1 MRVRR
6 KAKKL
11 EQHLSNAKTPLA
23 RATSYAMGLSTTDI
37 EQPFIGVVTS
47 WSELSPSHIGLAQ
60 QAQVAKRGIR
70 ANNSTPREFTAT
82 ALSDE
87 ILLSGNI
94 AKSSLI
100 NREIIADTIEL
111 TALSHKFDALIG
123 FAGCDISLAAM
134 VMSMARIN
142 IPSIVMF
149 GGSMIAGTSSKSD
162 ITILEFYK
170 AIGEQFAGIIS
181 YKEFHEIE
189 AHCLPSAG
197 SITAQYSANNMA
209 CVIEALGLTLPN
221 ASFVPTIDLARDEI
235 AYQSG
240 IAITD
245 LMKSNLKPRDILT
258 RKAFENAIT
267 VLTALGGSTST
278 ILHIVAIAYEC
289 GINFEQSDITDIC
302 RKIPHIADLKPAGT
316 YSIHEFQQIGGVLVV
331 MNLLLQNGFIH
342 PDCKTITGKTI
353 AENLAEIAVPAS
365 QNIIQFPENPNLYT
379 PRPYTRTLSGLT
391 GNFAPEGGLV
401 YRSNSEILEFKGPLR
416 CFDSEEAAIEAI
428 TKHIYV
434 NGDVILIR
442 YEGPVGGPG
451 MREMYIPQLLLQ
463 AQGTLDNVAL
473 ITDGRFSN
481 LGSGFCISHIGP
493 EAALGGPIGLVKD
506 GDMISITIKEDIIS
520 VNLSNEELEARR
532 GLWKPREPLF
542 LSAVASKYKKLV
554 SSANKGA
561 VTHEGCNLNKS
572 QDDW

>member
-1 MRVRR
+1 MRVTR

-23 RATSYAMGLSTTDI
+23 RAASYAMGLSTTEI

-47 WSELSPSHIGLAQ
+47 WSELSPNHIGLAQ
-60 QAQVAKRGIR
+60 QAQEAKRAIR
-70 ANNSTPREFTAT
+70 DNNSTPREFTAT

-87 ILLSGNI
+87 ILLSGNT

-149 GGSMIAGTSSKSD
+149 GGSMIEGTSSKCD

-181 YKEFHEIE
+181 DKELHEIE
-189 AHCLPSAG
+189 THCLPSAG

-278 ILHIVAIAYEC
+278 ILHIVAIAFEC

-302 RKIPHIADLKPAGT
+302 KKTPHIADLKPAGT
-316 YSIHEFQQIGGVLVV
+316 YSIHEFQKIGGVLVV
-331 MNLLLQNGFIH
+331 MNLLLQHGFIH

-353 AENLAEIAVPAS
+353 AENLAEITVPAS
-365 QNIIQFPENPNLYT
+365 QKIIQFPENPNLYA
-379 PRPYTRTLSGLT
+379 PRPYTRKLSGLT

-451 MREMYIPQLLLQ
+451 MREMFIPQLLLQ

-481 LGSGFCISHIGP
+481 LGLGFCVSHIGP

-506 GDMISITIKEDIIS
+506 GDMISISIKEDIIS

-532 GLWKPREPLF
+532 GLWKPRETFF
-542 LSAVASKYKKLV
+542 LSTAESKYKKLV

-561 VTHEGCNLNKS
+561 VTHEWCKLN
-572 QDDW
+572 

>member
-1 MRVRR
+1 
-6 KAKKL
+6 
-11 EQHLSNAKTPLA
+11 
-23 RATSYAMGLSTTDI
+23 
-37 EQPFIGVVTS
+37 
-47 WSELSPSHIGLAQ
+47 
-60 QAQVAKRGIR
+60 
-70 ANNSTPREFTAT
+70 
-82 ALSDE
+82 
-87 ILLSGNI
+87 
-94 AKSSLI
+94 
-100 NREIIADTIEL
+100 
-111 TALSHKFDALIG
+111 
-123 FAGCDISLAAM
+123 
-134 VMSMARIN
+134 
-142 IPSIVMF
+142 
-149 GGSMIAGTSSKSD
+149 
-162 ITILEFYK
+162 
-170 AIGEQFAGIIS
+170 
-181 YKEFHEIE
+181 
-189 AHCLPSAG
+189 
-197 SITAQYSANNMA
+197 
-209 CVIEALGLTLPN
+209 
-221 ASFVPTIDLARDEI
+221 
-235 AYQSG
+235 
-240 IAITD
+240 
-245 LMKSNLKPRDILT
+245 
-258 RKAFENAIT
+258 
-267 VLTALGGSTST
+267 
-278 ILHIVAIAYEC
+278 VAIAFEC

-302 RKIPHIADLKPAGT
+302 KKTPYIADLKPAGT
-316 YSIHEFQQIGGVLVV
+316 YSIHEFQKIGGVLLV
-331 MNLLLQNGFIH
+331 MKLLLQHGFIH

-353 AENLAEIAVPAS
+353 AENLSEIKVPAS
-365 QNIIQFPENPNLYT
+365 QNIIQFPENLNLYT
-379 PRPYTRTLSGLT
+379 PRPYTRKLSGLT

-481 LGSGFCISHIGP
+481 LGSGFCVSHIGP

-561 VTHEGCNLNKS
+561 VTHERCNLN
-572 QDDW
+572 

>member
-1 MRVRR
+1 MRVTR

-11 EQHLSNAKTPLA
+11 EKHLFNTKTPLA
-23 RATSYAMGLSTTDI
+23 RAASYAMGLSTTEI
-37 EQPFIGVVTS
+37 EQPFIGIVTS

-60 QAQVAKRGIR
+60 QAQEAKRGIR
-70 ANNSTPREFTAT
+70 DNNSTPREFTAT

-149 GGSMIAGTSSKSD
+149 GGSMMAGTSSKSD
-162 ITILEFYK
+162 STILEFYK
-170 AIGEQFAGIIS
+170 AIGEQFAGKIS
-181 YKEFHEIE
+181 DRELHEIE

-278 ILHIVAIAYEC
+278 ILHIVAIAFEC
-289 GINFEQSDITDIC
+289 GINLEQSDITDIC
-302 RKIPHIADLKPAGT
+302 KKTPHIADLKPAGT
-316 YSIHEFQQIGGVLVV
+316 YSIHEFQQIGGVPVV
-331 MNLLLQNGFIH
+331 MSLLLQHGLIH

-353 AENLAEIAVPAS
+353 AENLAELTVPES

-379 PRPYTRTLSGLT
+379 PRPYTRRLSGLT
-391 GNFAPEGGLV
+391 GNFAPEGGLI

-428 TKHIYV
+428 KKHIYV

-451 MREMYIPQLLLQ
+451 MKEMFIPQLLLQ
-463 AQGTLDNVAL
+463 AQGTLDNVVL

-506 GDMISITIKEDIIS
+506 GDIIAITIKEDIIS
-520 VNLSNEELEARR
+520 VDLSNEELEARR
-532 GLWKPREPLF
+532 RLWKPREPLF
-542 LSAVASKYKKLV
+542 LSAAGSKYKKLV

-561 VTHEGCNLNKS
+561 VTHEGYNLN
-572 QDDW
+572 

>member
-1 MRVRR
+1 MRVTR

-11 EQHLSNAKTPLA
+11 KQLLSNTKTPLA
-23 RATSYAMGLSTTDI
+23 RAASYAMGLSTTEI

-60 QAQVAKRGIR
+60 QAQEAKRGIR
-70 ANNSTPREFTAT
+70 DNNSTPREFTAT

-149 GGSMIAGTSSKSD
+149 GGSMMAGTSSKSD
-162 ITILEFYK
+162 STILEFYK

-181 YKEFHEIE
+181 DRELHEIE

-221 ASFVPTIDLARDEI
+221 ASFVPTIDLARNEI

-258 RKAFENAIT
+258 LKAFENAIT

-278 ILHIVAIAYEC
+278 MLHIVAIAFEC
-289 GINFEQSDITDIC
+289 GINFEQSDITEIC
-302 RKIPHIADLKPAGT
+302 KKTPHIVDLKPAGT
-316 YSIHEFQQIGGVLVV
+316 YSIHEFQQIGGVPVV
-331 MNLLLQNGFIH
+331 MSLLLQHGFIH

-353 AENLAEIAVPAS
+353 AENLAEITVPES

-379 PRPYTRTLSGLT
+379 PRPYTRRLSGLT
-391 GNFAPEGGLV
+391 GNFAPEGGLI
-401 YRSNSEILEFKGPLR
+401 YRSNSEILKFKGPLR

-428 TKHIYV
+428 KKHIYV

-451 MREMYIPQLLLQ
+451 MKEMFIPQLLLQ

-481 LGSGFCISHIGP
+481 LGSGFCVSHIGP

-506 GDMISITIKEDIIS
+506 GDIISIIIKEDIIS

-532 GLWKPREPLF
+532 GSWKPREPLF
-542 LSAVASKYKKLV
+542 LSAAASKYKKLV

-561 VTHEGCNLNKS
+561 VTHEGYNLN
-572 QDDW
+572 